1 MKKLFV
7 LILVV
12 CILACAM
19 IGCDSGAATSG
30 NGYNDALT
38 QSDQDTTSAN
48 TDPNSGFSIPGTLV
62 AENFDITIVSAEI
75 CNTVALN
82 SGIEIEVEPDE
93 GKQFLVLC
101 IDAKNTSDDVMN
113 LGSFLTY
120 VDNITVLPH
129 NMLGKYDDRILFSG
143 SVNPGKIM
151 CTYIM
156 YQVPTSWETFELS
169 YLDALTGS
177 MSDAITICKSDIS

>member
-7 LILVV
+7 LLLIV
-12 CILACAM
+12 CISACSM
-19 IGCDSGAATSG
+19 IGCDYCAATSE
-30 NGYNDALT
+30 NGYNDAST
-38 QSDQDTTSAN
+38 QSDQDTTSAS
-48 TDPNSGFSIPGTLV
+48 TDPTSSFSIPGTLV
-62 AENFDITIVSAEI
+62 AENFDLTIVSAEI
-75 CNTVALN
+75 CDTVTLN

-129 NMLGKYDDRILFSG
+129 NMLAKLGDRILFSG
-143 SVNPGKIM
+143 GVNPGKIM

-177 MSDAITICKSDIS
+177 MSDAIAISKSDIS